1 MPQRHTSNDQH
12 TTNAVDT
19 EHLRDAEQ
27 PRTTHGPETVQ
38 TTRRTRAAEKV
49 SAAHAVPAVLGVVAA
64 ITTLG
69 VAAVHVTDQG
79 GFPGSKEP
87 SYVGVG
93 YYVLELAALV
103 VAGVLLTRRGRNH
116 ILTWVVAFGVAVG
129 PLVGYSLSR
138 GPGMPDYTDDKGN
151 WVEPIGLT
159 SLALEGLL
167 LVLALA
173 GSALARRTT
182 GERLTR

>member
-27 PRTTHGPETVQ
+27 PRATHGPETVQ
-38 TTRRTRAAEKV
+38 TTRRRRAADKV
-49 SAAHAVPAVLGVVAA
+49 NAVPAVLGVVAA
-64 ITTLG
+64 ITSLG

-93 YYVLELAALV
+93 YYILELAALV

-129 PLVGYSLSR
+129 PLIGYGLSR
-138 GPGMPDYTDDKGN
+138 GPGMPDYTDDRGN
-151 WVEPIGLT
+151 WTEPIGLS

-182 GERLTR
+182 DARLTR